1 MNNAIYKLYD
11 EFVDPETGE
20 LTDPEAFA
28 ARYAEFSISREEIIE
43 NTLLLYKNC
52 VSDAAAIAEEIKVLK
67 ERKDAIE
74 RKAERFKTDA
84 ADALGGEKFQTAKV
98 AVAWRP
104 SKKASVQ
111 QLESLKEIYRKVKRG
126 TTMKEIICTSQA
138 ELDALSADYN
148 GRVIIKFGTPLNRAL
163 VKRRFIYPVEA
174 WDNSSVVAWDN
185 SSVVAWDNSS
195 VVAWDNSSVVARGNS
210 SVEARGNSSVVAGE
224 NSSVEARGNS
234 SVVAWDNS
242 SVVAWD
248 NSSVVARGN
257 SSVEA
262 WGNSSVVARGNS
274 SVEARGNS
282 SVVARENSSVVAR
295 GNSQIVDAARNN
307 NLEFNGNARIVYNP
321 PNIDEY
327 IDFYGLDA
335 TDTTVK
341 MYKAVHF
348 YYGAY
353 HADYDCKFIYTIG
366 DIVTPDNGFT
376 NSVLSSC
383 GAGIHLAHK
392 AWAISYGANWS
403 DLAILECECEKSDV
417 LVPLYGDGKVR
428 ARKAKVLREVPLEEC
443 GLYGKIIAKRR
454 ANDE

>member
-163 VKRRFIYPVEA
+163 VKRRFIYPV
-174 WDNSSVVAWDN
+174 VAWDN
-185 SSVVAWDNSS
+185 SSV
-195 VVAWDNSSVVARGNS
+195 
-210 SVEARGNSSVVAGE
+210 E
-224 NSSVEARGNS
+224 
-234 SVVAWDNS
+234 AWDNS

-274 SVEARGNS
+274 SVEARDNSSVVAWDNSSVVARGNSSVEAWGNSSVVARGNSSVEARENS